1 MPRQRQGAAVT
12 RWHVGENP
20 TLYWCPSAG
29 LSAHTSLPEHFAR
42 ELRLYSVRICLPE
55 YERDGLISLSVS
67 KANISYLELI
77 WHTAVRIK

>member
-1 MPRQRQGAAVT
+1 MPRQRQGAAIT
-12 RWHVGENP
+12 RRQVGENL
-20 TLYWCPSAG
+20 TVYWCSSAA

-42 ELRLYSVRICLPE
+42 ELRLHSVRICLPD